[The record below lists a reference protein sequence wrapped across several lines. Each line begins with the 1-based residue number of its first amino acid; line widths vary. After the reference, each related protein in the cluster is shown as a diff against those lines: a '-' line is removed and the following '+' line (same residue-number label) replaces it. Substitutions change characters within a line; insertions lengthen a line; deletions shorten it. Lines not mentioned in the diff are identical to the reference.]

1 VVEGSVSA
9 VGGRPAAGA
18 TVNVWQAGDDG
29 LYDVQRPESNETTLR
44 ARFTTDAAGQ
54 FHFWSVQPK
63 FYSVPV
69 DGPVGE
75 FLKAT
80 RRKPFRP
87 AHLHFRVSA
96 DTCEP
101 LVTHLFVAG
110 DKYLDS
116 DAVFGVKHSLIADYH
131 REPAGLAPGGRK
143 LDAPWRRL
151 RYDFTLKSA

>member
-1 VVEGSVSA
+1 MPVGATATTVMGPFFVEDSPRLPLGADISNGAPGEPLLVEGSVSA

-44 ARFTTDAAGQ
+44 ARFTTDSAGR

-69 DGPVGE
+69 DGPVGV
-75 FLKAT
+75 LLRAT

-87 AHLHFRVSA
+87 AHLHFKVSA
-96 DTCEP
+96 DRCAP

-110 DKYLDS
+110 DKYLD
-116 DAVFGVKHSLIADYH
+116 
-131 REPAGLAPGGRK
+131 
-143 LDAPWRRL
+143 
-151 RYDFTLKSA
+151 